1 MVLIGQY
8 VAVCVFSEL
17 ALNVFEHRKKKC
29 VATDSTLN
37 GLCLLHMLCNVRAA
51 LSRIECIWELLS
63 SWTGKNV
70 ILAIVDSQSEEQTFL
85 FEQLQLTS
93 LIFYWCVAVGLYL
106 KAIIGSQILWN
117 LRQFY
122 SSKLHDKKEVN
133 EQICIFLSLVLI
145 SFYLTVFS
153 NGTDNG

>member
-1 MVLIGQY
+1 M
-8 VAVCVFSEL
+8 
-17 ALNVFEHRKKKC
+17 
-29 VATDSTLN
+29 
-37 GLCLLHMLCNVRAA
+37 
-51 LSRIECIWELLS
+51 
-63 SWTGKNV
+63 
-70 ILAIVDSQSEEQTFL
+70 
-85 FEQLQLTS
+85 
-93 LIFYWCVAVGLYL
+93 GLYL